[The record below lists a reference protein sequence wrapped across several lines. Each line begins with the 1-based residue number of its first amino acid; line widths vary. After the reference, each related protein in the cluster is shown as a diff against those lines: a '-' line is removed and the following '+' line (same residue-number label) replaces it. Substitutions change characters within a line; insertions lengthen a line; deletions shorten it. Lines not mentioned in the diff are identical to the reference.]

1 MMTIDTVV
9 NFRVGVNLL
18 AGVNMQIQI
27 LKSYEKLIL
36 LVKLLKSSICA
47 QRRVFSALKV
57 CFININNRQAI
68 ILIEVLSFYDL

>member
-18 AGVNMQIQI
+18 AGVNMPIQI
-27 LKSYEKLIL
+27 LKSYEKIL

-68 ILIEVLSFYDL
+68 ILIEFLSFYDL